1 MNLMNIEQ
9 ANRISLVELMTELG
23 FNPVKVNK
31 ANVYY
36 QSPFYKDNQASFRV
50 NRVNNVWFD
59 KGLGKG
65 GDVVFFGRLYHQ
77 TSNIKRVL
85 DDFEKYEHFIIGNEL
100 AIKPIKIQTVEEMA
114 IISIGE
120 LNTLGYLSYLRS
132 RGIDPNIAKTYCL
145 ELKYS
150 IKKEE
155 YSALTFKNN
164 SGGYEIHNPYIRCC
178 VGTKDISIVHK
189 DKIGVQNSCCIFDNH
204 MDFLS
209 YKTLEAQGVSAIC
222 IEEPCDYIILNGH
235 SNLQSCLERLGN
247 YDKIHCFLHNDQIGR
262 TCTDTIMGLYD
273 RTSINESDRYAEFL
287 SLNRYLMQY
296 R

>member
-1 MNLMNIEQ
+1 
-9 ANRISLVELMTELG
+9 
-23 FNPVKVNK
+23 
-31 ANVYY
+31 
-36 QSPFYKDNQASFRV
+36 
-50 NRVNNVWFD
+50 
-59 KGLGKG
+59 
-65 GDVVFFGRLYHQ
+65 
-77 TSNIKRVL
+77 
-85 DDFEKYEHFIIGNEL
+85 
-100 AIKPIKIQTVEEMA
+100 
-114 IISIGE
+114 
-120 LNTLGYLSYLRS
+120 
-132 RGIDPNIAKTYCL
+132 
-145 ELKYS
+145 
-150 IKKEE
+150 
-155 YSALTFKNN
+155 
-164 SGGYEIHNPYIRCC
+164 
-178 VGTKDISIVHK
+178 
-189 DKIGVQNSCCIFDNH
+189 